1 MGVCQA
7 ADGNRLHK
15 DTKTKNKVCHLV
27 LVILLG
33 YKDIEIFSQNRFK
46 KIKRHRGKING
57 KNESWKKTPELQKH
71 PSHSSQKVRGKLE
84 EHHH

>member
-1 MGVCQA
+1 MGVHQA
-7 ADGNRLHK
+7 ADENRLHK

-46 KIKRHRGKING
+46 KN
-57 KNESWKKTPELQKH
+57 KKA
-71 PSHSSQKVRGKLE
+71 
-84 EHHH
+84 